1 VCTGGGGNRRN
12 GPETACKGSLFEQ
25 SGRKEGNLF
34 CLFKAY
40 FRVMNRP
47 AHKRS
52 ENPDAQEVLSRIP
65 ALKTVLA
72 SSNKVAL
79 DKTKLESAGF
89 MLLSRF
95 SKEDDESPKVK
106 ERQHKVTNA
115 EGGDEAD
122 LSVQQK
128 AAEPTATTGHNY
140 EKKKRY
146 ALSLATLASKPH
158 KRMVIVNEGAITVLI
173 ELSQIYD
180 KAIQVRCASAFA
192 SLSVESRIRARML
205 DDGAL
210 GAIISL
216 ATNSNIREVKT
227 DCARAICNLCC
238 EKGYEFKMVKEGVP
252 FVVTHVA
259 STCPDTFEICI
270 KILMNIT
277 CVTDKFARIEDITE
291 ALMFFVNSNF
301 TLTYEQEHLLLCAF
315 RNLAAL
321 RNNQVRLVED
331 GCLKIVDR
339 FFQSPHAKFRKMA
352 CEMLKFITMDKKTH
366 SKLLEQNILSI
377 LLMMYHDRDEE
388 IKTLCVKSFLYLSE
402 DENFRRQIVEGV
414 ALKHLLSITNGK
426 PQKLEMY
433 QITAKALRKLCADD
447 YLAHKLVESGVSQA
461 LIMLIGCNDNLI
473 HQFCAEALC
482 GLFQTQEILERLV
495 EEGAAQELVKLAYQ
509 TSDHHSCEWCAFA
522 LYQLAKGNV
531 TSTTEVSRNFF
542 DSILP
547 CIIYLCELSTSTDIT
562 KRFCS
567 AAFAHAT
574 MSKSMNCA
582 GAIPLLVT
590 MLRDEESQ
598 AIKKYCA
605 SSLFNL
611 ADSNENC
618 YRMLDAQALK
628 PVVELTQSPYAA
640 GDSDPKV
647 ICAGIISRLSLHKQ
661 YYDQFASG
669 NVLKVLLELSCVD
682 HRLTQRRVVIA
693 LSNLSQNEE
702 LKLKLLALNP
712 IPYIISLASERDE
725 YLRRGCIS
733 IVCNMSYLPG
743 SERAIVQ
750 AGITPTLMITS
761 LITSDQM
768 ASKIICVKA
777 ITNLMADRSQIKSMV
792 KDGIIW
798 GLSKLAQLEN
808 TEMLSLCAR
817 ALRCLSCGF
826 AREMLG
832 SQVAVRTL
840 LRLIDTKDLDLM
852 RTGAR
857 MLTNILLQTNHS
869 DEDFHRQVV
878 DNMLPLARS
887 ADKELNEL
895 CVICLCLASQS
906 ESCRTGIVSSGM
918 LQMIDSSTIFSD
930 PTVSFAYITMFG
942 NIANN
947 PTMRSRVLDD
957 HLIERF
963 ERICESRKHILHVA
977 VAKAL
982 YCLSC
987 SSENIPK
994 LVGQN
999 IIPMI
1004 RSMAESARGEHRTH
1018 ELLSHLI
1025 ACLYNL
1031 STVVESQH
1039 QLVSQGFVTVM
1050 KGLWPDAEKDKDLCL
1065 LSYLSICHLACGK
1078 TNTTRM
1084 VNDGCTSILCFI
1096 SEYRKV
1102 NAYRN
1107 YNFTVDIH
1115 FRCSAALRNLLSVVS
1130 NQSSMVDQ
1138 GCLDTIIDL
1147 ANFATKERGQTFNPA
1162 DPASGNFR
1170 GVWRNCAVALT
1181 SLTYNHD
1188 VRDKL
1193 VQSEAINII
1202 LRNAEVDSGDIS
1214 LGQGLMRELEAESWD
1229 NGARGRH
1236 KEGRSKAVKP
1246 AKLYTEL
1253 LRGGSNVKL
1262 DVEIKDEPLE
1272 KFCVQVQLDEPEM
1285 SAPLA
1290 DRPDL
1295 VSEISETE
1303 MNAMNEVAAAHEAH
1317 LHYKQAAAAHAAAM
1331 MNSHDETQTIRQHHD
1346 ANKGTQDKEL
1356 SIDVLKPYQDNDDG
1370 FGTATHTF
1378 EKLEC
1383 AMETET
1389 VALFRIDD
1397 NVEEAT
1403 SINSDELQESYASLP
1418 IPNGNIPGKLPPSTP
1433 QGSFRS
1439 VDASSLNQASLES
1452 STATPMDGKKGFLPG
1467 LGGNL
1472 LGGIFYNKSVE
1483 SIPAPSAKLKE
1494 SQSAKA
1500 FPPLVDAQTMRQ
1512 RKEQFNRSLKRGTH
1526 RPSAKEEEFKGIVTM
1541 IKEAKAGKSASI
1553 EDVISKWKESSRF

>member
-1 VCTGGGGNRRN
+1 
-12 GPETACKGSLFEQ
+12 
-25 SGRKEGNLF
+25 
-34 CLFKAY
+34 
-40 FRVMNRP
+40 M
-47 AHKRS
+47 S
-52 ENPDAQEVLSRIP
+52 EALAKIP
-65 ALKTVLA
+65 GLNNILA
-72 SSNKVAL
+72 GTEKVAL
-79 DKTKLESAGF
+79 DKTKGDSSGF
-89 MLLSRF
+89 MFLSRY
-95 SKEDDESPKVK
+95 SKEDDESPKLK
-106 ERQHKVTNA
+106 ERAQNKVAAT
-115 EGGDEAD
+115 EGGEEAGQG
-122 LSVQQK
+122 VQQK
-128 AAEPTATTGHNY
+128 TTEPTSNAGQNY

-146 ALSLATLASKPH
+146 ALSLATLASKPS
-158 KRMVIVNEGAITVLI
+158 KRLVIVNEGAITVLI

-192 SLSVESRIRARML
+192 SLSVEPKIRARML

-210 GAIISL
+210 AAIISL
-216 ATNSNIREVKT
+216 ATNTNIREVKT

-238 EKGYEFKMVKEGVP
+238 EKGYEFKVVKEGVP

-277 CVTDKFARIEDITE
+277 CVSDKFARIEDITE

-301 TLTYEQEHLLLCAF
+301 TLTYEQELLLLTAF

-321 RNNQVRLVED
+321 RNNQLRLVED

-339 FFQSPHAKFRKMA
+339 FFQSSHARFRKMA
-352 CEMLKFITMDKKTH
+352 CEILRFITMDWKTH
-366 SKLLEQNILSI
+366 TKLLEQNILSI
-377 LLMMYHDRDEE
+377 LLMMYHDRDED
-388 IKTLCVKSFLYLSE
+388 IRTLCIKSFLYLSE

-414 ALKHLLSITNGK
+414 ALKHLLAITAGK
-426 PQKLEMY
+426 PQKMEMY
-433 QITAKALRKLCADD
+433 QITAKTLRLLCADNS
-447 YLAHKLVESGVSQA
+447 LAQKLVENGISRAIV
-461 LIMLIGCNDNLI
+461 MLIRCEDHLI

-495 EEGAAQELVKLAYQ
+495 EEGAAQELVKLAHH
-509 TSDHHSCEWCAFA
+509 TSDPRSCEWCAFA
-522 LYQLAKGNV
+522 LYQLAKGNIRS
-531 TSTTEVSRNFF
+531 TSEVSRQFF

-547 CIIYLCELSTSTDIT
+547 CIIYLCELSFSTDIT

-574 MSKSMNCA
+574 LSKSMNCS
-582 GAIPLLVT
+582 GAIPLLVK

-598 AIKKYCA
+598 TIKKYCA

-618 YRMLDAQALK
+618 YRMLDSQALL
-628 PVVELTQSPYAA
+628 PVVELTQSQYAA

-669 NVLKVLLELSCVD
+669 SVLKVLLELSCVD

-743 SERAIVQ
+743 SEKAIVQ
-750 AGITPTLMITS
+750 AGIIPTLMITS

-777 ITNLMADRSQIKSMV
+777 LTNLMADRSQIKSMV

-808 TEMLSLCAR
+808 TEMLALCAN
-817 ALRCLSCGF
+817 ALRCLSCEH
-826 AREMLG
+826 AREMLS

-840 LRLIDTKDLDLM
+840 LRLIDMKDLELM
-852 RTGAR
+852 RSGAC
-857 MLTNILLQTNHS
+857 MLTNILLQTNHN
-869 DEDFHRQVV
+869 DEEFHRQVV

-887 ADKELNEL
+887 NDKELNEL

-930 PTVSFAYITMFG
+930 PTVSYAYITMFG

-963 ERICESRKHILHVA
+963 ERICESRQQSLHVA

-987 SSENIPK
+987 SAENIPK
-994 LVGQN
+994 LVEQN

-1004 RSMAESARGEHRTH
+1004 RSMAEGARGENRTP
-1018 ELLSHLI
+1018 ELLSHLL

-1031 STVVESQH
+1031 STVVDVQH
-1039 QLVSQGFVTVM
+1039 KLVSQGFVKVM
-1050 KGLWPDAEKDKDLCL
+1050 KGLWADAEKDKDLCL

-1078 TNTTRM
+1078 TNTTQM
-1084 VNDGCTSILCFI
+1084 VNDGCTAILCFI
-1096 SEYRKV
+1096 SQYRKV
-1102 NAYRN
+1102 SAYRN

-1115 FRCSAALRNLLSVVS
+1115 YRCSAALRNLLSVVS
-1130 NQSSMVDQ
+1130 NQSMMIDH

-1147 ANFATKERGQTFNPA
+1147 ANFSTKERLQAFNPA
-1162 DPASGNFR
+1162 DPASANFR
-1170 GVWRNCAVALT
+1170 GVWKNCAVALT

-1236 KEGRSKAVKP
+1236 KDGRSKSVKP

-1262 DVEIKDEPLE
+1262 DVQVKDGPLE
-1272 KFCVQVQLDEPEM
+1272 KFCVQVQLDEPEITAPAAENDPSE
-1285 SAPLA
+1285 SAITE
-1290 DRPDL
+1290 
-1295 VSEISETE
+1295 SE
-1303 MNAMNEVAAAHEAH
+1303 MNAMNEVEAAHAAH
-1317 LHYKQAAAAHAAAM
+1317 LQFQAAAAAHAAAAG
-1331 MNSHDETQTIRQHHD
+1331 HLHEDQHVRLLD
-1346 ANKGTQDKEL
+1346 ARNGQDKEL
-1356 SIDVLKPYQDNDDG
+1356 SIAVLQPFEDNDDG
-1370 FGTATHTF
+1370 FGTLAYTF
-1378 EKLEC
+1378 EKQEC
-1383 AMETET
+1383 CMETET

-1397 NVEEAT
+1397 NVEEAA
-1403 SINSDELQESYASLP
+1403 SINSDELQESTMSLP
-1418 IPNGNIPGKLPPSTP
+1418 VPNGNIPAKGAGSTP

-1439 VDASSLNQASLES
+1439 ADSFALHQGSVDSAAP
-1452 STATPMDGKKGFLPG
+1452 TPAPAPAPAEKKGFLPG
-1467 LGGNL
+1467 LGANPLMGL
-1472 LGGIFYNKSVE
+1472 FYKEAQNATS
-1483 SIPAPSAKLKE
+1483 PAPVAMKQSE
-1494 SQSAKA
+1494 SQQV
-1500 FPPLVDAQTMRQ
+1500 FPPLIDPATMRR
-1512 RKEQFNRSLKRGTH
+1512 RKENFNRSVQRGAPKPT
-1526 RPSAKEEEFKGIVTM
+1526 AKQEEFSSIVSM

-1553 EDVISKWKESSRF
+1553 DDVISKWKVVSRF